1 MQTLNGWRAASQA
14 PITSEDPF
22 EDLRDAFFERLRT
35 DRVRLTTFAAAL
47 AHTEGDP
54 ACTFED
60 IQLFAHRLRG
70 GAAIFESPEVGIAA
84 DALEQA
90 AASASVA
97 HADRSDASVW
107 TALENLLDKM
117 AIVNGRRAPSALV
130 TKV

>member
-1 MQTLNGWRAASQA
+1 MKAPKEWQGASQA

-22 EDLRDAFFERLRT
+22 GELRDAFFARLRS
-35 DRVRLTTFAAAL
+35 DRVHLTTFAAAL

-70 GAAIFESPEVGIAA
+70 GAAIFETPDVGIAA
-84 DALEQA
+84 NALEQA
-90 AASASVA
+90 AASASAA
-97 HADRSDASVW
+97 HAHRSDASVW
-107 TALENLLDKM
+107 TALENLLDKL
-117 AIVNGRRAPSALV
+117 AIVNGQRARSAPV

>member
-1 MQTLNGWRAASQA
+1 LKTPKGWQGASQA
-14 PITSEDPF
+14 PITVEDPF
-22 EDLRDAFFERLRT
+22 EELREAFFARLRSDT
-35 DRVRLTTFAAAL
+35 VRLTTFAAAL

-70 GAAIFESPEVGIAA
+70 GAAIFETPEVGIAA
-84 DALEQA
+84 NALEQA

-107 TALENLLDKM
+107 TALENLLDKLGT
-117 AIVNGRRAPSALV
+117 INDQRARSARVL
-130 TKV
+130 KV